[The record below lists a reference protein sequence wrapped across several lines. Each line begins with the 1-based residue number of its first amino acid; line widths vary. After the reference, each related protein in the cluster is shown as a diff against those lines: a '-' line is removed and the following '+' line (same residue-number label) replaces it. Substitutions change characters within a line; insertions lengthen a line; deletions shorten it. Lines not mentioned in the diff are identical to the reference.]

1 MASNSQPSESAD
13 LADRIQSIRRF
24 NRFYTKQIGVLRR
37 GLLSSRFSLTQ
48 VRVMYELNSG
58 EFKTAVDLIEKL
70 GLDAGYVSRL
80 LGELRRNGL
89 VARSRSDADGR
100 QKL

>member
-1 MASNSQPSESAD
+1 MASNSQQRSGE
-13 LADRIQSIRRF
+13 LADRIQSVRRF

-48 VRVMYELNSG
+48 VRVMYELDAG
-58 EFKTAVDLIEKL
+58 KCKTAADLIDKL

-80 LGELRRNGL
+80 LAEFQRNGL
-89 VARSRSDADGR
+89 VTRSRSESDGR
-100 QKL
+100 QN